1 MEGHPKDHQ
10 ALTVTEGSPDLQAAV
25 TGAAHK
31 MQRLLEST
39 LGRIDAKRPA
49 LAVE

>member
-1 MEGHPKDHQ
+1 MYGPPPRCKQ
-10 ALTVTEGSPDLQAAV
+10 TEDSPDLQAAV

-39 LGRIDAKRPA
+39 FGRIEAKR
-49 LAVE
+49 LS